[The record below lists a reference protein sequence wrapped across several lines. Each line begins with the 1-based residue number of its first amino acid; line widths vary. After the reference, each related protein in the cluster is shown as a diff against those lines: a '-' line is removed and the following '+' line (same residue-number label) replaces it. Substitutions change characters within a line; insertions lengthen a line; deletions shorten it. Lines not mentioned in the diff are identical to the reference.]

1 MLKNNFKI
9 NTKSNIFAYILALTV
24 YSTEPF
30 KHFVWGSNFAID
42 IYLISVSIFGI
53 LFLNLNKNFLRI
65 YLIIILILLLSFILV
80 IIYNYDLNN
89 FIRQALGVSIVYL
102 GLGSLILKIDKEKLI
117 KAYMNLALLV
127 AILGLI
133 QWSLSFLEI
142 ADVLIK
148 VPGRLDSITYEPSHY
163 AVTTAPALFLFIRD
177 YLLKRSMRN
186 LLKMIIIILSFLLT
200 FSITAYLILFLI
212 IIFLLIN
219 YKSFLLISFFSFLL
233 LVTFINTY
241 KLDIKTFKFD
251 SISNSK
257 AVSGVYKKMLILS
270 DSISQ
275 INKIDDMESPKNLTI
290 YSLFINLNAAKTS
303 LYSGRILGSGFGTHS
318 QIIKETV
325 PKKFRNAYYYQNQIF
340 NTNGYSLF
348 IRIISEFG
356 LVGIFLYMFFVI
368 KGLSRNILSI
378 SIYDTWWLI
387 GSVHMISLILKTT
400 SFVDNGTP
408 IFLLVPLLI
417 NNKILINEK

>member
-142 ADVLIK
+142 ADVLI
-148 VPGRLDSITYEPSHY
+148 GYW
-163 AVTTAPALFLFIRD
+163 
-177 YLLKRSMRN
+177 
-186 LLKMIIIILSFLLT
+186 SFEL
-200 FSITAYLILFLI
+200 
-212 IIFLLIN
+212 N
-219 YKSFLLISFFSFLL
+219 YI
-233 LVTFINTY
+233 
-241 KLDIKTFKFD
+241 
-251 SISNSK
+251 
-257 AVSGVYKKMLILS
+257 
-270 DSISQ
+270 
-275 INKIDDMESPKNLTI
+275 
-290 YSLFINLNAAKTS
+290 
-303 LYSGRILGSGFGTHS
+303 
-318 QIIKETV
+318 
-325 PKKFRNAYYYQNQIF
+325 
-340 NTNGYSLF
+340 
-348 IRIISEFG
+348 
-356 LVGIFLYMFFVI
+356 
-368 KGLSRNILSI
+368 
-378 SIYDTWWLI
+378 
-387 GSVHMISLILKTT
+387 
-400 SFVDNGTP
+400 
-408 IFLLVPLLI
+408 
-417 NNKILINEK
+417 